1 MSFQREPCDT
11 VQTESGS
18 VLDALGKDRE
28 LVLRGDGLTKD
39 VIETRL
45 DYKRKSEVDVVSAQT
60 PPHPHE
66 FAPYFDI

>member
-1 MSFQREPCDT
+1 
-11 VQTESGS
+11 

-45 DYKRKSEVDVVSAQT
+45 DYKRKSEVDGMRRR
-60 PPHPHE
+60 PHPHE
-66 FAPYFDI
+66 FALYFRYLRRV